1 MRVQLSRAALL
12 HSLPAQTPPFILR
25 PLLERQQ
32 IDLLL
37 VVIAVISKKPHP
49 VKEGGIIVA
58 TRSMSKIAFKVSIL
72 DSRSRFR
79 FITTRRSIVS
89 DPLQEKK
96 STGAKS
102 EGVVG
107 VSSEEISG
115 VNFVFFKAR
124 PSLMEGLAMF
134 HNPFHRLDVMLC
146 LLCAYFAGL

>member
-1 MRVQLSRAALL
+1 
-12 HSLPAQTPPFILR
+12 
-25 PLLERQQ
+25 
-32 IDLLL
+32 

-72 DSRSRFR
+72 V
-79 FITTRRSIVS
+79 ITTRREALYVS
-89 DPLQEKK
+89 ADPLQEKK

-115 VNFVFFKAR
+115 VNFVFLKHGH
-124 PSLMEGLAMF
+124 P
-134 HNPFHRLDVMLC
+134 
-146 LLCAYFAGL
+146 